1 MRSRLAAVL
10 FLLALSAAPSFARVR
25 EKTLLRDF
33 DAGTADDRVR
43 LAPAL
48 GRLGNKKAVDSLLLA
63 LDVAHDSPRAT
74 TAIVAAL
81 GRAGD
86 PRAVDE
92 LTRTWDYLNSMIL
105 QLGELPA
112 GLQVLRVETL
122 DALSRCG
129 GKPAVAILE
138 TALGDKDPRVVE
150 TAVRGLGRLQDRN
163 AVPALRRL
171 VGSSDDLTQAVFES
185 LGRIGGGPCV
195 ATLQQ
200 GLKMPSKLADIEA
213 AYGLA
218 LAGRRGERKEAI
230 GRLKGWLKEDP
241 GDEKAGVLAG
251 YYLAKLDETA
261 GLDHL
266 VKLMN
271 EPDSPYAPLAAESLG
286 KAGDKRAVLPLTIA
300 AKSPDGSVRL
310 SIARALGRLGGT
322 RAVSALK
329 RLRDDPN
336 PGVRA
341 AAAGSLIELGELD

>member
-1 MRSRLAAVL
+1 MRSHPAASL
-10 FLLALSAAPSFARVR
+10 FLLALCAAPALARVR

-33 DAGTADDRVR
+33 DQGTADDRVR

-48 GRLGNKKAVDSLLLA
+48 GRLGGKKAVESLLLA
-63 LDVAHDSPRAT
+63 LDVKHDSPRTT

-92 LTRTWDYLNSMIL
+92 LTRTWDYLNSMTL

-112 GLQVLRVETL
+112 GLQVLRVETA

-150 TAVRGLGRLQDRN
+150 AAVRGLGRLQDQN

-171 VGSSDDLTQAVFES
+171 VGASDDLTQAVFES
-185 LGRIGGGPCV
+185 LGRIGDGRCV
-195 ATLQQ
+195 ATLEQ
-200 GLKMPSKLADIEA
+200 GLKMPSKFANIEA

-218 LAGRRGERKEAI
+218 LAGPRKRRKESVR
-230 GRLKGWLKEDP
+230 RLEGWLKEDP
-241 GDEKAGVLAG
+241 GEEKAAVLAA
-251 YYLAKLDETA
+251 YYLAKLDETP

-271 EPDSPYAPLAAESLG
+271 KADSPYAALAAESLG
-286 KAGDKRAVLPLTIA
+286 KSGDERAVLPLTIA

-310 SIARALGRLGGT
+310 AIARALGRLGGT
-322 RAVSALK
+322 RAVAALR

-341 AAAGSLIELGELD
+341 AAAGSLTALGELD